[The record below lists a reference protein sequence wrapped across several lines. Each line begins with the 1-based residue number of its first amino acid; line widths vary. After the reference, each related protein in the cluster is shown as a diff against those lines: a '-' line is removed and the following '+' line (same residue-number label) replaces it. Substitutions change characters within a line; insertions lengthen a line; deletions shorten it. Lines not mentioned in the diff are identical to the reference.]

1 MIEDNDKQSFLDDLD
16 SLIQPFKAVAS
27 PLQGFLNDLHA
38 KYKSLKEGE
47 VANYIPELAKVD
59 PENFGICVVTVD
71 GQIFEVGDTS
81 KPFTIQSASKPFVHG
96 LTLEDCGREFVLSRV
111 GVEPTGDAFNAII
124 LDEQSGR
131 PYNPM
136 VNAGAIATAG
146 LVKGDNPTEKLNRVL
161 DMFRRY
167 IGRDV
172 YVDMSVYTSERTTG
186 HRNRAI
192 AHLMLNFG
200 MVDHN
205 LEDMLDLYF
214 KQCSVMVTCR
224 DLGVMGATLA
234 NNGVNPITS
243 ERALDSEYIKDV
255 LSVMYTCGMYDYSG
269 EWAYR
274 VGLPAKSGVGGGI
287 VAVVPKLFGIAVF
300 SPRLDTRGNSI
311 RGVKVCEEMSKHFG
325 LHSFDLHDDYSKFL
339 NSLTRSKAGT
349 AKKLEE

>member
-1 MIEDNDKQSFLDDLD
+1 MIEGSDKQDLMDDLD

-27 PLQGFLNDLHA
+27 PLQAFLNELQT
-38 KYKSLKEGE
+38 KYKPLKDGA

-59 PENFGICVVTVD
+59 PEAFGICVVTVD
-71 GQIFEVGDTS
+71 GQVFEAGDTS
-81 KPFTIQSASKPFVHG
+81 KLFTIQSASKPFVHG
-96 LTLEDCGREFVLSRV
+96 LTLEDCGRDFVLSRV

-146 LVKGDNPTEKLNRVL
+146 LVKGDNPTDKLNRVL

-167 IGRDV
+167 TGREV
-172 YVDMSVYTSERTTG
+172 HVDMSVYTSERTTG

-200 MVDHN
+200 MVNDN
-205 LEDMLDLYF
+205 LDEMLDLYF
-214 KQCSVMVTCR
+214 KQCSVMVNCR
-224 DLGVMGATLA
+224 DLGIMGATLA
-234 NNGVNPITS
+234 NNGINPITN
-243 ERALDSEYIKDV
+243 ECALDSEYIKDV

-287 VAVVPKLFGIAVF
+287 VAVVPKLLGIGVF
-300 SPRLDTRGNSI
+300 SPRLDPRGNSV
-311 RGVKVCEEMSKHFG
+311 RGVKVCEELSSHFG
-325 LHSFDLHDDYSKFL
+325 LHSFDLHDDHSKFL
-339 NSLTRSKAGT
+339 NSLTRSKSVS
-349 AKKLEE
+349 

>member
-1 MIEDNDKQSFLDDLD
+1 MIESNDNKQQLDDLD

-27 PLQGFLNDLHA
+27 PLQGFLNELHT
-38 KYKSLKEGE
+38 KYKSLDDGK
-47 VANYIPELAKVD
+47 VADYIPELAKVD
-59 PENFGICVVTVD
+59 PESFGICVVTVD
-71 GQIFEVGDTS
+71 GQVFEVGDTS
-81 KPFTIQSASKPFVHG
+81 KPFTIQSVSKPFVHG
-96 LTLEDCGREFVLSRV
+96 LTLEDCGRDHVLSRV

-146 LVKGDNPTEKLNRVL
+146 LVKGENPTDKLNRVL

-167 IGRDV
+167 TGRDV
-172 YVDMSVYTSERTTG
+172 HVDMSVYTSERTTG

-200 MVDHN
+200 MVNHD

-214 KQCSVMVTCR
+214 KQCSVMINCR
-224 DLGVMGATLA
+224 DLGIMGATLA
-234 NNGVNPITS
+234 NNGVNPVTG
-243 ERALDSEYIKDV
+243 ERAVDSEYIKDI

-274 VGLPAKSGVGGGI
+274 VGLPAKSGVGGGL
-287 VAVVPKLFGIAVF
+287 VAVVPKLLGIGVF
-300 SPRLDTRGNSI
+300 SPRLDPRGNSV
-311 RGVKVCEEMSKHFG
+311 RCVKVCEEMSSHFG
-325 LHSFDLHDDYSKFL
+325 LHAFDLHEDHSKFL
-339 NSLTRSKAGT
+339 NSLTR
-349 AKKLEE
+349 AKTPS